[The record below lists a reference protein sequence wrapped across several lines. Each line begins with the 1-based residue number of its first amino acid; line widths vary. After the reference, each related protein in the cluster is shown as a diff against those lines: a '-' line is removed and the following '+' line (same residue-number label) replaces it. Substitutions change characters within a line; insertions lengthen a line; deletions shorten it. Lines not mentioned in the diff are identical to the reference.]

1 MRPPLTAVG
10 PRAESP
16 LCESS
21 PLDASFAATV
31 CRRPDDSSMAATRRT
46 SFWCEENGGRD
57 RGMQNLVLWRGYL
70 TFTIITVGDSS
81 ISTLTVPIIFLPSI
95 LRFGYKF
102 NTLAGVARH
111 LSGPRWIAVSRA
123 WKMTFPAPTSSSSS
137 LFPVTY
143 TWDPHVQLSP
153 TSSHQAL

>member
-1 MRPPLTAVG
+1 
-10 PRAESP
+10 
-16 LCESS
+16 
-21 PLDASFAATV
+21 
-31 CRRPDDSSMAATRRT
+31 
-46 SFWCEENGGRD
+46 
-57 RGMQNLVLWRGYL
+57 MQNLVLWRGYL

-111 LSGPRWIAVSRA
+111 LSGPRWIAASRA

-153 TSSHQAL
+153 TSSHQALRTELSPAARARGGARAGGPPAHARSPSSGLVPVRVGLLRSSSATRIAGGRESH